1 MSPADVVLSRL
12 RRFLL
17 VFSVMLLGGALLEL
31 WLIEHTED
39 PVQFIPFVLC
49 ALAAL
54 AVVAAL
60 VRPRRATLLA
70 LRACVAL
77 VVLGSLLGV
86 YLHVEGNLALQREI
100 SPNASAGE
108 TLFGA
113 LGGANPLLAPGILAV
128 AAVLAL
134 AATYQHPALGNKERS
149 G

>member
-1 MSPADVVLSRL
+1 MSPADILLRL

-17 VFSVMLLGGALLEL
+17 VFSVVLLGGALLEL

-49 ALAAL
+49 GLGMLAALAAL
-54 AVVAAL
+54 L
-60 VRPRRATLLA
+60 RPRRATLLT
-70 LRACVAL
+70 LRACMAL
-77 VVLGSLLGV
+77 VVFGTLLGI

-100 SPNASAGE
+100 SPNAAAGA
-108 TLFGA
+108 TLFAA

-134 AATYQHPALGNKERS
+134 AATYRHPALGKEKEE
-149 G
+149 